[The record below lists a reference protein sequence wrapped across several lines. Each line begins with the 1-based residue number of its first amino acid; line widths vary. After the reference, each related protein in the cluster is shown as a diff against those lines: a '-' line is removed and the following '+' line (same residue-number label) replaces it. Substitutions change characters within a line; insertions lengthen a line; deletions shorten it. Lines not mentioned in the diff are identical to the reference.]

1 MRAADLFAAGAI
13 AGAVVVWL
21 WGKEIEDLLGE
32 KMRDARTQA
41 ADAIG
46 AIEDTVRA

>member
-1 MRAADLFAAGAI
+1 MFAAGAI

-21 WGKEIEDLLGE
+21 WGKELEDFVGG
-32 KMRDARTQA
+32 KIRGARTQA

-46 AIEDTVRA
+46 AVEHTVRAQEN

>member
-1 MRAADLFAAGAI
+1 MRVFVAGAI

-21 WGKEIEDLLGE
+21 WGKEIESFFGE
-32 KMRDARTQA
+32 KVRGARTQA

-46 AIEDTVRA
+46 AVEDTVRA